1 MTDRESNRRRSSDRP
16 HSGNGESDGTSG
28 GTLVSRLTGALFG
41 RREEPAE
48 AAPATVD
55 PLLDSAVTAMR
66 SLGIKPTPP
75 AYTIFYTHVSGE
87 RPQLSEEIHRIK
99 LAGETFTPTRI
110 AELYERF
117 FGAEQE
123 GLAAYEASR
132 NVERLLSVV
141 HEALSAAGDTTTSH
155 GERISALHD
164 ELGRQEK
171 VTEIRKVVAG
181 ILSETARMRM
191 SINKLERRVVHS
203 AAEIA
208 ELRDNLEQAQ
218 REANADPLT
227 GIANRK
233 MLEFELK
240 RSAKEAAGGDKPF
253 SVLMVDVDEFKQFN
267 DEYGHQIG
275 DHALKLVAR
284 TLAQGI
290 KRRDLAARFGGEEF
304 SVVLVETPL
313 DGAIKLAENL
323 RARIETTKLESEGVS
338 HGVRPVTISIGVAQY
353 REDEPLKR
361 LVGRAD
367 RALYRAKEQGRNR
380 VVSER
385 DIEVHGRPKSRAKA
399 RA

>member
-1 MTDRESNRRRSSDRP
+1 MNEDESENAA
-16 HSGNGESDGTSG
+16 G
-28 GTLVSRLTGALFG
+28 GSFVSRLTGALFG
-41 RREEPAE
+41 RRDETT
-48 AAPATVD
+48 AAVAVTED
-55 PLLDSAVTAMR
+55 PLLDSAITAMR
-66 SLGIKPTPP
+66 TLGVKPTPP
-75 AYTIFYTHVSGE
+75 AYTVFYTHVSGE
-87 RPQLSEEIHRIK
+87 RPQLSEEIQQIK
-99 LAGETFTPTRI
+99 SAGETFTAAKI

-123 GLAAYEASR
+123 GLAVYEASR
-132 NVERLLSVV
+132 NVERLLTVV
-141 HEALSAAGDTTTSH
+141 HEALSTAGDTTNSH

-164 ELGRQEK
+164 ELKKQDK
-171 VTEIRKVVAG
+171 VAEIKKVVTG

-233 MLEFELK
+233 MLEYELK
-240 RSAKEAAGGDKPF
+240 RAAKDAAEAQKPF
-253 SVLMVDVDEFKQFN
+253 SVLMVDVDHFKKFN
-267 DEYGHQIG
+267 DDYGHQIG
-275 DHALKLVAR
+275 DDALKLVAR
-284 TLAQGI
+284 TLEQGI

-323 RARIETTKLESEGVS
+323 RERIESVKLESEGVTRE
-338 HGVRPVTISIGVAQY
+338 VRPVTISVGVAQY
-353 REDEPLKR
+353 RDEEPLKR
-361 LVGRAD
+361 LIGRAD
-367 RALYRAKEQGRNR
+367 RALPGQGTGPQPGA
-380 VVSER
+380 ER
-385 DIEVHGRPKSRAKA
+385 TRHRGARPPESKPKA